1 VTEVEHGHIYY
12 YRCLM
17 SSSIDKL
24 LDATRDVLEQLRKQN
39 MFFKLS
45 VDKDANMV
53 RIYGEG
59 SQHIK
64 RASSG
69 LGEVMELAY
78 TTAEHHPYWAILY
91 NATEI
96 CKTILEEWESD
107 IITDDQKSEI
117 SWRCEEIKM
126 ALTRLEKQS

>member
-1 VTEVEHGHIYY
+1 
-12 YRCLM
+12 M
-17 SSSIDKL
+17 SSIDKL
-24 LDATRDVLEQLRKQN
+24 LDATEGVLEELRKQN
-39 MFFKLS
+39 MFFKVS
-45 VDKDANMV
+45 VDKDANTV

-59 SQHIK
+59 SHHIK

-96 CKTILEEWESD
+96 CKTVLDQWEAEIS
-107 IITDDQKSEI
+107 DDQISEI
-117 SWRCEEIKM
+117 SWRCDEIKM
-126 ALTRLEKQS
+126 VLERLKRYG

>member
-1 VTEVEHGHIYY
+1 MTEVKHGHIHYY
-12 YRCLM
+12 YLM

-24 LDATRDVLEQLRKQN
+24 LDATRDVLEELRKQN

-45 VDKDANMV
+45 VDKDANML

-59 SQHIK
+59 SQYIK

-96 CKTILEEWESD
+96 CKTILDEWESD

-126 ALTRLEKQS
+126 ALARLERQS